1 MEICRFGCPDH
12 CQKPSSYRSQEQDV
26 SASVSSPSYKPGP
39 RFEAHKADE
48 RSDKQ
53 ENQLNDV
60 FDLSTVNRQNDA
72 PKRSDEPLK
81 QLKSTPSR
89 PEDAPRRLN
98 DSPKRPE
105 DSPRRL
111 DDIVPPVRT
120 SPDPNPRYMPRA
132 DQPNLPETNKQS
144 NRQSFL
150 GLKFPSLPSLPKIF
164 GDKRQD
170 KEPVLQRRPESVAV
184 PVQRTDVNEFP
195 QVYPSSFNSANSPVV
210 EAAPA
215 DIRFPHGPRGLNLEK
230 RAARQIRSS
239 EDLGVT
245 SGYQVISEVDLAFK
259 PSFENGMGV
268 AVFQVLKNAKLFYA
282 TKELRN

>member
-1 MEICRFGCPDH
+1 M
-12 CQKPSSYRSQEQDV
+12 
-26 SASVSSPSYKPGP
+26 
-39 RFEAHKADE
+39 
-48 RSDKQ
+48 
-53 ENQLNDV
+53 
-60 FDLSTVNRQNDA
+60 NRQNDA
-72 PKRSDEPLK
+72 LRRSDEAFRRLE
-81 QLKSTPSR
+81 STLSR
-89 PEDAPRRLN
+89 PEDAPRQLD

-144 NRQSFL
+144 SRTSFL
-150 GLKFPSLPSLPKIF
+150 GIKLPSLPRLSNIF
-164 GDKRQD
+164 GDKQSD
-170 KEPVLQRRPESVAV
+170 EEPVFQRRPESV

-195 QVYPSSFNSANSPVV
+195 QVYPSSFNSANSPEV

-215 DIRFPHGPRGLNLEK
+215 DSRFPHGPRGLNMEK

-239 EDLGVT
+239 EELGVT

-268 AVFQVLKNAKLFYA
+268 AVFQVLEQHHQLKL
-282 TKELRN
+282 LRFQYLSTSLFLWISILIV